1 MANQSIALSADLYD
15 YLLDQGLREP
25 GILQQLRAFNQ
36 QIRSD
41 SRIELNMLP
50 VADGITLAMKR

>member
-25 GILQQLRAFNQ
+25 GILQQLRAAPL
-36 QIRSD
+36 ISRSG
-41 SRIELNMLP
+41 RIPALS
-50 VADGITLAMKR
+50 